1 MIQEAAKFLWYFEFQ
16 AAEYRSMEW
25 RLECQL
31 GSRSLHN
38 TVIPNVLTKWK
49 VSDPQSKNVSRNL
62 LEILFAEH
70 KDGWRGKV

>member
-1 MIQEAAKFLWYFEFQ
+1 
-16 AAEYRSMEW
+16 MEW

-62 LEILFAEH
+62 LEILFAEQ